1 MTSPGGTDPHPE
13 VAEISALS
21 EGLLPMDR
29 NTEVSEHL
37 DGCELCSDVLVSLT
51 EIRGLL
57 GTLPG
62 PPRMPEDIAGRID
75 AALAAEALL
84 NATEADVPRGTT
96 APESAEIDVPRGTE
110 PWAVPRGTE
119 KGADGQTEQPAARS
133 DVPRET
139 STPVPRETSTRP
151 DRSGS
156 DRTRP
161 GGRPEVPTGP
171 GRTSLGSHPIRR
183 RRLTWH
189 RGLLAAASA
198 LAVLLVGGLVVYG
211 VTSAGGGSQLD
222 SSSGQSRAVGA
233 KGGDQVAE
241 RVRALLSGPGEKA
254 DTPMLTGQGNHTDTA
269 PGALPAVPPCVLQ
282 ATHRTEL
289 PLASDHESF
298 RGTDSYLVVLPHPG
312 DAHEVDAFVVA
323 ANCTTAGP
331 GAVLFQHTYPR

>member
-21 EGLLPMDR
+21 EGLLPVDR
-29 NTEVSEHL
+29 STEVNEHL
-37 DGCELCSDVLVSLT
+37 DDCELCSDVLVSLM

-62 PPRMPEDIAGRID
+62 PPPMPEDIAGRID

-84 NATEADVPRGTT
+84 SATDVDVPRGTT
-96 APESAEIDVPRGTE
+96 TQESAESDVPRGTE

-119 KGADGQTEQPAARS
+119 KSADGETEQSAAQS

-161 GGRPEVPTGP
+161 GGRPETPTGP
-171 GRTSLGSHPIRR
+171 GRTSLGSHPIGR

-198 LAVLLVGGLVVYG
+198 LAVLLVGGLVLYG
-211 VTSAGGGSQLD
+211 VTSAGGGSNLD
-222 SSSGQSRAVGA
+222 SSSGQSRAAGS
-233 KGGDQVAE
+233 KGSDQVGE
-241 RVRALLSGPGEKA
+241 RVRALLSEPGKKA
-254 DTPMLTGQGNHTDTA
+254 DTPMLTGQGTHTDAA
-269 PGALPAVPPCVLQ
+269 PGGLPAVPSCVLK

-298 RGTDSYLVVLPHPG
+298 QGTDSYLVVLPHPG
-312 DAHEVDAFVVA
+312 DAHEVDAFVVTA
-323 ANCTTAGP
+323 DCTTAGP
-331 GAVLFQHTYPR
+331 GAVLFRHTYPR